1 MEADFSGYAT
11 KNDLK
16 CSDGLTIRK
25 GAFAHNDKKKVPLV
39 WQHQHNDP
47 GNVLGHAVLENR
59 VDGVYAYAFFNE
71 SEAGKNAKL
80 LVKHGDVNALSIYA
94 NKLVKQGANVMHGEI
109 QELSLVLSGANPGAF
124 IDNITI
130 QHGDDL
136 EVLEDEAVIYTGLEL
151 EHEQKLEGEIMG
163 NQIKHADGDTATDEK
178 TVQDVYDTFTDEQKE
193 VVNFM
198 VGAAIEAAEDDG
210 DDDGDSAAQSGTTND
225 KGDDKLQHN
234 QEGNQGMSRNVFEQ
248 NGDAA
253 TADRPHLT
261 HSQLAT
267 IMEDAKKSGS
277 YKEAFLA
284 HAEEYGITNID
295 LLFPD
300 AKTIQN
306 SPDFVKRRT
315 EWVNKVLGGTK
326 HQPFSRIKTL
336 FADITADE
344 ARAKGYIKGN
354 MKKEEFFGLTKRV
367 TTPQTVY
374 KKQKLDRDDIIDI
387 TDLDVVAWL
396 KAEMRLMLEEEI
408 ARAILIGD
416 GREIDDEDKIK
427 DPASNADGQGIRS
440 IAHDHS
446 FYAHPVTLPTNV
458 STEDAIEAFIRSM
471 DDYHGTGTPTAF
483 VAKGFLTDM
492 LLLKDKMGRRLYRTR
507 AELAAELQVDEIVDV
522 EILNNEPDILA
533 IVVNLQDYSVGTDR
547 GGETTFFDDFDI
559 DYNQYK
565 YLYETRLSGALT
577 RWKAAVIIKRSSG
590 TLATPNA
597 PTFVPAT
604 GVVTIVAT
612 TGITYK
618 NKETG
623 DTLSTG
629 AQTPLELGETLEV
642 EATPNTGYYLPY
654 NFDADWTFTGV
665 TDLS

>member
-47 GNVLGHAVLENR
+47 GNVLGHALLEAR
-59 VDGVYAYAFFNE
+59 ADGVYAYAYFND

-94 NKLVKQGANVMHGEI
+94 NRLVKQGANVMHGEI
-109 QELSLVLSGANPGAF
+109 QEVSLVLSGANPGAF

-130 QHGDDL
+130 QHGDEL
-136 EVLEDEAVIYTGLEL
+136 ETLEDEAVIYTGLEL
-151 EHEQKLEGEIMG
+151 EHEQKEEGEIMV
-163 NQIKHADGDTATDEK
+163 NQITHAEGATSTAEK
-178 TVQDVYDTFTDEQKE
+178 TVQDVYDTFTDDQKQ

-198 VGAAIEAAEDDG
+198 VGAALEAALDDEDD
-210 DDDGDSAAQSGTTND
+210 DDAAQSGTTND

-234 QEGNQGMSRNVFEQ
+234 QEGTQGMSRNVFEQ
-248 NGDAA
+248 NGA
-253 TADRPHLT
+253 TGIRSDTPHLN
-261 HSQLAT
+261 HSQLEM
-267 IMEDAKKSGS
+267 IMTDARRMGS

-284 HAEEYGITNID
+284 HAQEYGITNID

-336 FADITADE
+336 FADITHDE

-354 MKKEEFFGLTKRV
+354 LKKEEFFGLTKRV

-374 KKQKLDRDDIIDI
+374 KKQKLDRDDIIDV

-416 GREIDDEDKIK
+416 GREIDDDDKIK
-427 DPASNADGQGIRS
+427 DPASNSDGAGIRS
-440 IAHDHS
+440 IAHDHE
-446 FYAHPVTLPTNV
+446 FYAHPVTLATNV
-458 STEDAIEAFIRSM
+458 SAEDATEAIIRSM
-471 DDYHGTGTPTAF
+471 DNYRGSGSPTAF
-483 VAKGFLTDM
+483 VARGFLTD
-492 LLLKDKMGRRLYRTR
+492 LLLQKDKMGRRLYRTK
-507 AELAAELQVDEIVDV
+507 AELAAELGVDDLVDV
-522 EILNNEPDILA
+522 EILNNEPDLLA
-533 IVVNLQDYSVGTDR
+533 IIVNLQDYSVGTDR

-565 YLYETRLSGALT
+565 YLYETRMSGALT
-577 RWKAAVIIKRSSG
+577 RWKSAIIVKRTSG
-590 TLATPNA
+590 TLATPLV
-597 PTFVPAT
+597 PTFNPAT
-604 GVVTIVAT
+604 GVVTITAV
-612 TGITYK
+612 TGVVYK
-618 NKETG
+618 DGEGN
-623 DTLSTG
+623 TLSAG
-629 AQTPLELGETLEV
+629 AQTALDLGEVLEV
-642 EATPNTGYYLPY
+642 VATPAAGYYFPY
-654 NFDADWTFTGV
+654 NFDADWLYTGE
-665 TDLS
+665 TEL

>member
-47 GNVLGHAVLENR
+47 GNVLGHAILENR
-59 VDGVYAYAFFNE
+59 ADGVYAYAYFNE

-94 NKLVKQGANVMHGEI
+94 NRLVKQAGNVMHGEI

-124 IDNITI
+124 IDNIAI
-130 QHGDDL
+130 QHGEEL
-136 EVLEDEAVIYTGLEL
+136 EILEDEAVIYTGLEL
-151 EHEQKLEGEIMG
+151 EHEQKSEGEIMSDKL
-163 NQIKHADGDTATDEK
+163 NHADGTATAEE
-178 TVQDVYDTFTDEQKE
+178 TVEDVYNTLTDKQKE

-198 VGAAIEAAEDDG
+198 VGAALEAADDDEDDDNSTAQSGINEDG
-210 DDDGDSAAQSGTTND
+210 DDE
-225 KGDDKLQHN
+225 LQHN

-248 NGDAA
+248 NGA
-253 TADRPHLT
+253 TGTGSETPHLN
-261 HSQLAT
+261 HSQLET
-267 IMEDAKKSGS
+267 IMADARRMGS

-284 HAEEYGITNID
+284 HAEDYGITNID

-336 FADITADE
+336 FADITHDE

-354 MKKEEFFGLTKRV
+354 LKKEEFFGLTKRV

-374 KKQKLDRDDIIDI
+374 KKQKLDRDDIIDV

-416 GREIDDEDKIK
+416 GREIDDDDKIK
-427 DPASNADGQGIRS
+427 DPASNSDGAGIRS
-440 IAHDHS
+440 IAHDHE
-446 FYAHPVTLPTNV
+446 FYAHPVTLATNV
-458 STEDAIEAFIRSM
+458 SAEDATEAIIRSM
-471 DDYHGTGTPTAF
+471 DNYRGSGSPTAF
-483 VAKGFLTDM
+483 VARGFLTD
-492 LLLKDKMGRRLYRTR
+492 LLLQKDKMGRRLYRTK
-507 AELAAELQVDEIVDV
+507 AELAAELGVEDLVDV
-522 EILNNEPDILA
+522 EILNNEPDLLA
-533 IVVNLQDYSVGTDR
+533 IIVNLQDYSVGTDR

-565 YLYETRLSGALT
+565 YLYETRMSGALT
-577 RWKAAVIIKRSSG
+577 RWKSAIIIKRTSG
-590 TLATPNA
+590 TLATPTV
-597 PTFVPAT
+597 PTFNSTT
-604 GVVTIVAT
+604 GVVTIPTV
-612 TGITYK
+612 TGVVYK
-618 NKETG
+618 DGEGN
-623 DTLSTG
+623 TLTPG
-629 AQTPLELGETLEV
+629 AQTPLDLNEVLEV
-642 EATPNTGYYLPY
+642 VATPAAGYYFPY
-654 NFDADWTFTGV
+654 NFDADWVYTGE
-665 TDLS
+665 TELE